1 MGIKKKALISECLV
15 VKWRLTIKSRK
26 SPLDKEQ
33 NVNIVDNRHRT
44 LLDII
49 FKNKR
54 RYLVVPNK
62 LKFID
67 NRIVIRG
74 NSNVFKSSTYSRD
87 YHFPTKAP
95 ILDTAKDTYKL
106 LPM

>member
-1 MGIKKKALISECLV
+1 MET
-15 VKWRLTIKSRK
+15 TIRVEVSLE
-26 SPLDKEQ
+26 PGA

-95 ILDTAKDTYKL
+95 ILDKPKIPTNFYFKL
-106 LPM
+106 VELGIRIKVW